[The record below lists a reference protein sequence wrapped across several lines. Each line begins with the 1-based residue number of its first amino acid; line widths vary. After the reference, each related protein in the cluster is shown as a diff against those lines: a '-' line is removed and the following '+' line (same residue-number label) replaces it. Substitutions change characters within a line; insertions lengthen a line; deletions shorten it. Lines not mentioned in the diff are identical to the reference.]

1 MIAAKVGKKL
11 CCCQMATQQ
20 VALKSEEKTQS
31 LLDNAPNYLV
41 GCVIQKRSM
50 NCSF

>member
-20 VALKSEEKTQS
+20 VALKSEEKIQS

-41 GCVIQKRSM
+41 RTLGALSKREA
-50 NCSF
+50 